1 MGEYTDLTS
10 FFKTFF
16 VEQGMAPQWAN
27 FLNIVISLLLLGL
40 QLYTVSYLTKR
51 FILKAFK
58 TFTTSTKT
66 SFDDFLVVSNF
77 PRFVSYLVPLFILI
91 FAIPLIFE
99 GYEDFLA
106 LFTRITDILLIIL
119 GALIVRSLMRT
130 SQSYLRTKD
139 RFRDKPLESYAQ
151 VLMIFVWAIAFVFI
165 FSEITGKSVVNFL
178 ISLGAASA
186 IILLIFKDTIL
197 GFVASIQVSV
207 NDIVRIGD
215 WITFNKFGADGFVT
229 EINLATVKVQ
239 NWDKTYTTIPTYSLI
254 ADSFQ
259 NWRGMEESPG
269 RRIKRSLFIKQS
281 SVGFVTEEDLEKYKK
296 FSILEYY
303 LTARQKEI
311 DDFNK
316 THNFDRSVFINGRNQ
331 TNLGIFRKY
340 ADAYLHRHP
349 GINQDM
355 SIIVRHL
362 DPTSKGIP
370 LELYCFSNDKRWV
383 YYEEIAADIFDHLIA
398 AIPYFDLKLFE
409 EPTGDD
415 VSNISKQLFPP
426 KEKNPGTS
434 GDHI

>member
-1 MGEYTDLTS
+1 MD
-10 FFKTFF
+10 
-16 VEQGMAPQWAN
+16 PQWAN
-27 FLNIVISLLLLGL
+27 FLNIVISLLLLGIL
-40 QLYTVSYLTKR
+40 LYFISYLTKR
-51 FILKAFK
+51 FILRAFDK
-58 TFTTSTKT
+58 FTNSTKT
-66 SFDDFLVVSNF
+66 SFDDFLVGSNF
-77 PRFVSYLVPLFILI
+77 PRFISYLVPLFILI
-91 FAIPLIFE
+91 FTIPRIFE
-99 GYEDFLA
+99 GYTEFLVI
-106 LFTRITDILLIIL
+106 FTRITDILLIIL
-119 GALIVRSLMRT
+119 GAFIIRSLLRS
-130 SQSYLRTKD
+130 SQRYLRTKE
-139 RFRDKPLESYAQ
+139 RFRDKPLESYSQ
-151 VLMIFVWAIAFVFI
+151 VLMIFIWAIAFVFI
-165 FSEITGKSVVNFL
+165 FSELTGKSVVNFL

-259 NWRGMEESPG
+259 NWRGMQESPG

-281 SVGFVTEEDLEKYKK
+281 SVRFVTEEDLEKFKK
-296 FSILEYY
+296 FSILEPY

-311 DDFNK
+311 DDFNN

-349 GINQDM
+349 GINQEM
-355 SIIVRHL
+355 WIIVRHL

-370 LELYCFSNDKRWV
+370 LELYCFSSDKRWV

-398 AIPYFDLKLFE
+398 AIPYFDLRLFE
-409 EPTGDD
+409 EPSGDD
-415 VSNISKQLFPP
+415 ISSLSKHL
-426 KEKNPGTS
+426 S
-434 GDHI
+434 